1 MLAECLKKCV
11 QAEDVHQIS
20 TRFGIMAYSFTVDEG
35 AGDTLFELPRQR
47 KNNCIEV
54 VFCSSGVITWRDF
67 CSNTLTLEKGQAL
80 LLSEMAVY
88 HNVHLSGGLNGLLVS
103 IDIAKLKKNT
113 CCYSAL
119 LGGFELNVEQGRQR
133 LKNHHGCIVLENK
146 NWCQSFFGEL
156 RSLPA
161 KEHERYA
168 FFKAME
174 LLYLL
179 CSSEQL
185 PEEWGKSN
193 LWGNYL
199 DHTVME
205 IQRYMNLHLG
215 DKLTIAGLSQQFYIS
230 STAFKERFRQLYGQP
245 VHSWLQNQRMKQ
257 AAALLQNTSMNV
269 LQVAQTVGYEGT
281 SQFTVAFKNRY
292 GMTPKQ
298 YAKMSKTGEF

>member
-1 MLAECLKKCV
+1 MLAECLEKCA

-20 TRFGIMAYSFTVDEG
+20 THLGVIVYGFTVDEG
-35 AGDTLFELPRQR
+35 AGDTLFELPLQSE
-47 KNNCIEV
+47 NNRIEV
-54 VFCSSGVITWRDF
+54 VFCSFGVVTWQDF
-67 CSNTLTLEKGQAL
+67 YNNTLTLEKGQVL
-80 LLSEMAVY
+80 LLSEMAAY
-88 HNVHLSGGLNGLLVS
+88 HNVHLSGGLNGFLVS
-103 IDIAKLKKNT
+103 IDMQELEKNI

-119 LGGFELNVEQGRQR
+119 LGRIKLNVEQGMQR
-133 LKNHHGCIVLENK
+133 LKNRHGCIVLENK
-146 NWCQSFFGEL
+146 NWCQSFFEEL
-156 RSLPA
+156 CSLPP
-161 KEHERYA
+161 KEHERYV

-179 CSSEQL
+179 CSSDQL
-185 PEEWGKSN
+185 PGERGKSN

-205 IQRYMNLHLG
+205 IQHYMNLHLG
-215 DKLTIAGLSQQFYIS
+215 EKLTIAGLSQQFYIS
-230 STAFKERFRQLYGQP
+230 PTAFKERFRQLYGQP
-245 VHSWLQNQRMKQ
+245 VHSWLQDQRMKQ

-269 LQVAQTVGYEGT
+269 LQVAQTIGYEGT